1 MSAGPTVIVT
11 GASSGIGRAL
21 ARAWAKKGARVI
33 LSARGEAALKEVALD
48 IESHGGSAVLAP
60 GDVTRE
66 EDRARLI
73 ETAREQTGRLDLL
86 VNNAG
91 RGYYG
96 SALRTDPAE
105 LPH

>member
-66 EDRARLI
+66 EDRARLL
-73 ETAREQTGRLDLL
+73 ETAREQTGRLDVL
-86 VNNAG
+86 VHTSRRRFYATAP
-91 RGYYG
+91 RI
-96 SALRTDPAE
+96 
-105 LPH
+105 